1 MDLRRSSRN
10 HVKTQFLGVESRGT
24 KRTMKLAKRGREMN
38 LTPTI
43 EQPNGPASDILAA
56 ELARLAEEVG
66 SDIEPAAGVEPN
78 PDLPRSGGEPPA
90 DQNVAVAVE
99 VRDEDPGDLERMEV
113 VADSTTDVLTVVN
126 VTEDELERVEHHNSI
141 VEENERIVIIEDSAP
156 IINVEEDTYTIPP
169 IVLENSSAGAGQLVH
184 NETETIDLTDSPL
197 SLVVR
202 RGIIHPNPRSLHLL
216 MNSPI
221 LYSNSRRNPDAGGQV
236 SLPSVPEASSASGS
250 ELEARVPQDSMPGPS
265 STATSAT
272 GSSAPPAC
280 PICLDSFEEIRN
292 SGNCSEY

>member
-1 MDLRRSSRN
+1 
-10 HVKTQFLGVESRGT
+10 
-24 KRTMKLAKRGREMN
+24 MN

-43 EQPNGPASDILAA
+43 EQPSGPASDILAA

-156 IINVEEDTYTIPP
+156 IINVEEINEDDNYTIPP
-169 IVLENSSAGAGQLVH
+169 IVLENSSAGQLVH

-197 SLVVR
+197 SPVVR
-202 RGIIHPNPRSLHLL
+202 RGIIGIIHPNPRSLHLL

-250 ELEARVPQDSMPGPS
+250 ELEARVSQDSMPGPS

-280 PICLDSFEEIRN
+280 PICLDSFEEIRI
-292 SGNCSEY
+292 SGNYNNAE